1 MSQKKNVLL
10 IINSKN
16 NKIYHNKV
24 FSNNI
29 FVLNLIGHKDLNQ
42 NLKNIKNIDWD
53 NDIDKIY
60 KNNYDDFKRIFKE
73 FIDLDYQIIKTR
85 FFDLNFSDSIWKKYI
100 EIKLI
105 NNIIKSYSIDEI
117 IISKYDYD
125 LISNIENNK
134 QLIKVNSI
142 FKYYLRLKKIINI
155 NFFYIILF
163 SYNLLN
169 ELLYSFYFYSK
180 KKKNNRNIKSI
191 VFGTYPNNW
200 IFKNNVI
207 SYRYTGPHF
216 QFKDKSEKYIVSL
229 TRCNQEKSKNF
240 FKNLKYFSLLN
251 KYNILPMESCT
262 NPYDVFKSYFFSL
275 IKINQ
280 NFKKINFKKVNLESY
295 KYELLYRYIFI
306 ERPKN
311 LLINKQIINILNY
324 FKNTK
329 NCIIP
334 MHELYEQRII
344 INSLKKIKNVNIYGI
359 QQGAIG
365 LCHLWRFVYSQS
377 FLSLYKNNFLPNL
390 IFIEG
395 EITKKY
401 FEKYNI
407 KNYKVIGA
415 QRVLSLPNIYT
426 YDKRLINKYLILLDM
441 HNWKKNLK
449 KFLTIIKNNSDIK
462 FIIKPHPAREKKY
475 ASFLSKIKF
484 KFSNLESNFSNL
496 NIILNE
502 NYNYKIFANETGA
515 VIELAKNGWPCFIF
529 KDKNNPSAN
538 PLALA
543 DLNIYYNYDEIEKI
557 FQLKYNELEIYRKN
571 LLQISSL
578 FFNLHGKNSTIKM
591 KKIIDEKSR

>member
-1 MSQKKNVLL
+1 
-10 IINSKN
+10 
-16 NKIYHNKV
+16 
-24 FSNNI
+24 
-29 FVLNLIGHKDLNQ
+29 
-42 NLKNIKNIDWD
+42 
-53 NDIDKIY
+53 
-60 KNNYDDFKRIFKE
+60 
-73 FIDLDYQIIKTR
+73 
-85 FFDLNFSDSIWKKYI
+85 
-100 EIKLI
+100 
-105 NNIIKSYSIDEI
+105 
-117 IISKYDYD
+117 
-125 LISNIENNK
+125 
-134 QLIKVNSI
+134 
-142 FKYYLRLKKIINI
+142 
-155 NFFYIILF
+155 
-163 SYNLLN
+163 
-169 ELLYSFYFYSK
+169 
-180 KKKNNRNIKSI
+180 
-191 VFGTYPNNW
+191 
-200 IFKNNVI
+200 
-207 SYRYTGPHF
+207 
-216 QFKDKSEKYIVSL
+216 
-229 TRCNQEKSKNF
+229 
-240 FKNLKYFSLLN
+240 
-251 KYNILPMESCT
+251 
-262 NPYDVFKSYFFSL
+262 
-275 IKINQ
+275 
-280 NFKKINFKKVNLESY
+280 
-295 KYELLYRYIFI
+295 
-306 ERPKN
+306 
-311 LLINKQIINILNY
+311 
-324 FKNTK
+324 
-329 NCIIP
+329 